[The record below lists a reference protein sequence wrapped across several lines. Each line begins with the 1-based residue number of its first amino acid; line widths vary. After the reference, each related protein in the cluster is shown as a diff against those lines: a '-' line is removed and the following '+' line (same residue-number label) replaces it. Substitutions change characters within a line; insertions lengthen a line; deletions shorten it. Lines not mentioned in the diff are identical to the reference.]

1 MTTLE
6 LLIIPFR
13 GLETDRAGRR
23 SVGPALP
30 VLDRLVLAF
39 LSTERHGRTIHFT
52 IVANEYLREFPRGFS
67 LRL

>member
-6 LLIIPFR
+6 FLVISLR

-23 SVGPALP
+23 GVGPALP

-39 LSTERHGRTIHFT
+39 LSTERHR
-52 IVANEYLREFPRGFS
+52 
-67 LRL
+67 